1 MRWII
6 LVGSLLFAQSAT
18 AQTCQTSWN
27 LPQGSVARGTMLC
40 RQAYVS
46 YHDDQAK
53 IPKWVSYTLTPEN
66 LMGCSPRINSFRA
79 DPDLPLGQRAELN
92 DYARSGYDIGHMAS
106 SADMTRNE
114 QVQRESFYLS
124 NMAPQL
130 PENNRGEWAQLESN
144 LRSWV
149 WQNQQAIVV
158 HVGPIYSTK
167 SATIGPNR
175 VVVPDAFYK
184 VAVDMQSN
192 HATAWIIPQRT
203 PGKND
208 LSSFIVTVS
217 DLEQQTGLVFPS
229 IVNKNTR
236 GFQLLGNPQLLREAR
251 AQRCGR

>member
-1 MRWII
+1 MRWM
-6 LVGSLLFAQSAT
+6 LLLGGLLFAVPAHAQKCQVSWSLPETSA
-18 AQTCQTSWN
+18 
-27 LPQGSVARGTMLC
+27 PGTMLC

-53 IPKWVSYTLTPEN
+53 IPRWVSYALTPEN
-66 LMGCSPRINSFRA
+66 LMGCTPRINSFRA
-79 DPDLPLGQRAELN
+79 DTDLPSGRRAELV
-92 DYARSGYDIGHMAS
+92 DYARTGYDIGHMAS

-149 WQNQQAIVV
+149 WQTQKAIVV
-158 HVGPIYSTK
+158 HVGPIYSTSSK
-167 SATIGPNR
+167 TIGPNR
-175 VVVPDAFYK
+175 VVVPEAFYK
-184 VAVDMQSN
+184 VAVDTTTN
-192 HATAWIIPQRT
+192 HATAWIMPQQT

-208 LSSFIVTVS
+208 LSGFIVTVRE
-217 DLEQQTGLVFPS
+217 LEEQTGMIFPG

-236 GFQLLGNPQLLREAR
+236 GLQLLGNAQLLREAR

>member
-1 MRWII
+1 MRWI
-6 LVGSLLFAQSAT
+6 LLMAGLLIVEPAQ
-18 AQTCQTSWN
+18 AQTCQTSWS
-27 LPQGSVARGTMLC
+27 LPQTTHPGTMLC

-53 IPKWVSYTLTPEN
+53 IPRYVSYVLTPDN
-66 LMGCSPRINSFRA
+66 LMGCTPRINSFRA
-79 DPDLPLGQRAELN
+79 DPDLPQGRKAELA

-149 WQNQQAIVV
+149 WQNQKGIIV
-158 HVGPIYSTK
+158 HVGPIYTAASK
-167 SATIGPNR
+167 TIGPNR
-175 VVVPDAFYK
+175 VVVPEAFYK

-192 HATAWIIPQRT
+192 HATAWIMPQNT
-203 PGKND
+203 PGKNE
-208 LSSFIVTVS
+208 LASFIVTVRE
-217 DLEQQTGLVFPS
+217 LEEQTGLTFPN

-236 GFQLLGNPQLLREAR
+236 GFQMLGNAQLLRDAR